1 MKTMKKK
8 IALLLALILC
18 ISMTGCRESDVV
30 SYNVSKEADSFA
42 VQRKITVINA
52 RTDTIV
58 FELEGV
64 FSLANTSTSELSV
77 ICKTGEGEYKKHFVY
92 LNDYTLYFVE
102 DIGGADVSSL
112 SYEVN
117 FYPQKIGHAVDV
129 DTKWNF
135 DD

>member
-1 MKTMKKK
+1 MKKK
-8 IALLLALILC
+8 ILLIVLAVALLFCL
-18 ISMTGCRESDVV
+18 TGCRESEIV

-64 FSLANTSTSELSV
+64 FSLENTSTSELSV
-77 ICKTGEGEYKKHFVY
+77 ICKTGPGEYKKHFVY

-117 FYPQKIGHAVDV
+117 FYPQKIGNVVDV
-129 DTKWNF
+129 ETKWNP
-135 DD
+135 DE